1 MESEASAIEWANKY
15 ILAEED
21 IDPADTQA
29 HIEIKLDMDERTD
42 AFGMSKSNAR
52 SLYNKEWIQERQLY
66 IWNRKQDIDTTL
78 SSTLTLRDSI
88 N

>member
-1 MESEASAIEWANKY
+1 
-15 ILAEED
+15 
-21 IDPADTQA
+21 
-29 HIEIKLDMDERTD
+29 MDERTD